1 VVCSLPAQGGA
12 EEVDEASPAL
22 DGGAVSTVALRMRFK
37 AAKTLVLRSSVFST
51 TTRGPPG
58 R

>member
-22 DGGAVSTVALRMRFK
+22 DGGAVSTVALRFK